1 MIEFHNK
8 TRQRLVF
15 EKKYTDWVI
24 SILDI
29 KNKTAGDICFIFCS
43 DDYLLEINR
52 VHLEHD
58 YYTDIIT
65 FDYSEK
71 AGLSGDIFISLDRV
85 KDNSETYGVK
95 FIEELRRVMAHGVLH
110 LMGYQDGTIESKR
123 EMREKEEEALKMFH
137 VEQ

>member
-1 MIEFHNK
+1 MIEYHNK
-8 TRQRLVF
+8 TTETIVF

-24 SILDI
+24 SLLTSED
-29 KNKTAGDICFIFCS
+29 KTDGDICFILCN

-52 VHLEHD
+52 EHLDHD

-65 FDYSEK
+65 FDYSVGDK
-71 AGLSGDIFISLDRV
+71 LSGDILISLDRV
-85 KDNSETYGVK
+85 KENSRIYGVQ

-110 LMGYQDGTIESKR
+110 LMGYQDGTSTSKR
-123 EMREKEEEALKMFH
+123 EMRAKEEKALKMFH

>member
-24 SILDI
+24 SILEI

-71 AGLSGDIFISLDRV
+71 AGLSGDIFIFFRQGKGQFRDVWCKIHGRV
-85 KDNSETYGVK
+85 KEGYGTWGIT
-95 FIEELRRVMAHGVLH
+95 FNGLSGWNH
-110 LMGYQDGTIESKR
+110 
-123 EMREKEEEALKMFH
+123 
-137 VEQ
+137 